1 MQGSESHTPWYPFM
15 PGRAGCDEDEEH
27 GWGGVFWV
35 SGKFLFLSLGDGF
48 NGVHFI
54 LVY

>member
-27 GWGGVFWV
+27 GGGGILGVWQISV
-35 SGKFLFLSLGDGF
+35 SFSR
-48 NGVHFI
+48 
-54 LVY
+54 